1 VALHN
6 YLRRVPAGGIL
17 ATIAFNNGTLQT
29 PIGVIGVQA
38 ASVLLRTVALYALT
52 HREHADA
59 TVLGPIGPIATP
71 EHLKLFSKYDC
82 LFPFSNNGVSFPAPR
97 NHDNIDLIIANNEF
111 GVVMVP
117 AVVGPPL
124 VPAVLP
130 TAADYINFIAAPAG
144 NNNNQRGATVANGGT
159 ALGAA
164 AAGALP
170 VDDEDVSAL
179 DIHNLY
185 NDYAIN
191 HAIIPALNPPMN
203 FFDELNVVHYIH
215 KLLARQNIRAVRELR
230 GNAGARY
237 NRTLKA
243 SIPNQGPSTTMH
255 LQKGGNFEGTEVGSW
270 GPYADDINNRDAFT
284 LLRNV
289 FRGINLINADE
300 QELVRIFRD
309 LYRLECIREPAA
321 LITNAMFVDLAM
333 FNANNGYTSISNDV
347 YDFPNIRDRMPM
359 APRGVVDATR
369 RLWSLLITAHDA
381 IGNNIYYR
389 YDYTTLGGLGVIPAA
404 TRRVLDTLTR
414 LENNLLFNYI
424 MHQADQLDTVN
435 PGAGNIT
442 ARLRNDI
449 LLPPIPPAAN
459 QQLAFVGGVNPW
471 ELVAGTSATGAVPAP
486 GAPAPIPV
494 LVGGALPAGVAG
506 IYQVTV
512 PVTIAGANHN
522 IVFQARFP
530 NTGNPIQVTDIFI
543 TSFPLAL
550 MNQLLLDWYQV
561 DIGLAAAP
569 NQDIQIDL
577 QLRA

>member
-1 VALHN
+1 
-6 YLRRVPAGGIL
+6 
-17 ATIAFNNGTLQT
+17 
-29 PIGVIGVQA
+29 
-38 ASVLLRTVALYALT
+38 
-52 HREHADA
+52 
-59 TVLGPIGPIATP
+59 
-71 EHLKLFSKYDC
+71 
-82 LFPFSNNGVSFPAPR
+82 
-97 NHDNIDLIIANNEF
+97 
-111 GVVMVP
+111 
-117 AVVGPPL
+117 
-124 VPAVLP
+124 
-130 TAADYINFIAAPAG
+130 
-144 NNNNQRGATVANGGT
+144 
-159 ALGAA
+159 
-164 AAGALP
+164 
-170 VDDEDVSAL
+170 
-179 DIHNLY
+179 
-185 NDYAIN
+185 
-191 HAIIPALNPPMN
+191 
-203 FFDELNVVHYIH
+203 
-215 KLLARQNIRAVRELR
+215 
-230 GNAGARY
+230 
-237 NRTLKA
+237 
-243 SIPNQGPSTTMH
+243 MH